1 MAVHHGT
8 MAEGSAEPASWLGRF
23 SWAMFKWAN
32 QPVFTVITTFIFAPY
47 FTSAVVGDPIHGQAL
62 WGYAQSVAGVCIAL
76 ASPFL
81 GSMADAAGPRKGWTL
96 AFQVPTILGCV
107 ALWWV
112 KPAAGPEALFWALA
126 AITVITIGAEVSI
139 VFNNA
144 MLPTLVRHERI
155 GRLSGFAWGLGYVGG
170 IVSLMVVL
178 LGFSLPEHPWLG
190 LDKALH
196 ENDRFVGPLVAVWI
210 VVFVLPLFLFTPDQR
225 HSGLRRLDAARQ
237 GIQQVIATLRQLK
250 HYRNIASFLLAR
262 MIAYDGLNAVFAFG
276 GIYAAGM
283 FGWETTSL
291 GIFGIVILV
300 FGAVGCWVGGWL
312 DDRIGSKP
320 TMQGAVIGVLLAT
333 IGILSMTRDSVLFGV
348 RVDGPTPG
356 VHGALFGTTAERIFM
371 LFGIMI
377 GIFGGPMQAAARSMM
392 ARLAPKP
399 LLGQFFG
406 LYALTGEATAFFAPL
421 LIAAMTTMSGS
432 QRVGLIA
439 IVIFLAVG
447 FALMLPVREVR
458 AELAK

>member
-1 MAVHHGT
+1 MAVGVER
-8 MAEGSAEPASWLGRF
+8 ASAAPLEVSWLARL
-23 SWAMFKWAN
+23 SWALFKWAN

-47 FTSAVVGDPIHGQAL
+47 FTSAVVGNPIRGQAL
-62 WGYAQSVAGVCIAL
+62 WADAQSVAGICIAL

-81 GSMADAAGPRKGWTL
+81 GSIADAAGPRKFWTL
-96 AFQVPTILGCV
+96 AFQIPTILGCA

-112 KPAAGPEALFWALA
+112 KPGTGPEAWFWGLA
-126 AITVITIGAEVSI
+126 AVVVITIGAEISI

-170 IVSLMVVL
+170 IVSLLLVL

-190 LDKALH
+190 LDKAMH
-196 ENDRFVGPLVAVWI
+196 ENDRIVGPLVALWI
-210 VVFVLPLFLFTPDQR
+210 GVFVLPLFFFTPDQSR
-225 HSGLRRLDAARQ
+225 SRLGRLEAAREGVRRLA
-237 GIQQVIATLRQLK
+237 ITLRKLK
-250 HYRNIASFLLAR
+250 HYRNIALFLLAR

-300 FGAVGCWVGGWL
+300 FGAIGCWIGGWL

-333 IGILSMTRDSVLFGV
+333 FGILSMTRQSVLFGLA
-348 RVDGPTPG
+348 VDGPAAG
-356 VHGALFGTTAERIFM
+356 AHGALFASTAERIFM
-371 LFGIMI
+371 VFGIMI

-406 LYALTGEATAFFAPL
+406 L
-421 LIAAMTTMSGS
+421 
-432 QRVGLIA
+432 
-439 IVIFLAVG
+439 
-447 FALMLPVREVR
+447 
-458 AELAK
+458 

>member
-1 MAVHHGT
+1 MAGESA
-8 MAEGSAEPASWLGRF
+8 AEVPEANRLGRF
-23 SWAMFKWAN
+23 GWALFKWAN

-47 FTSAVVGDPIHGQAL
+47 FSSAVVGDPVHGQAL
-62 WGYAQSVAGVCIAL
+62 WADAQSVAGLCIAL

-81 GSMADAAGPRKGWTL
+81 GAVADAAGPRKGWTL
-96 AFQVPTILGCV
+96 AFQVLCIAGCA

-112 KPAAGPEALFWALA
+112 RPGGGPQAWFWALA
-126 AITVITIGAEVSI
+126 AVVVLTIGAEISI

-144 MLPTLVRHERI
+144 MLPTLVRQDRI

-170 IVSLMVVL
+170 IVSLMLVL
-178 LGFSLPEHPWLG
+178 LGFSLPAEPWFG

-196 ENDRFVGPLVAVWI
+196 ENDRIVGPLVAAWI
-210 VVFVLPLFLFTPDQR
+210 VVFILPLFLFTPDQPR
-225 HSGLRRLDAARQ
+225 SGLGRMAAARQ
-237 GIQQVIATLRQLK
+237 GVGQLLATLRRLR
-250 HYRNIASFLLAR
+250 HYRNIALFLLAR

-276 GIYAAGM
+276 GIYAAGV
-283 FGWETTSL
+283 FGWGTTSL

-300 FGAVGCWVGGWL
+300 FGVIGCWIGGWL

-333 IGILSMTRDSVLFGV
+333 TGILSMTRQSVLFGIA
-348 RVDGPTPG
+348 VDGPAAG
-356 VHGALFGTTAERIFM
+356 AQGALFASTAERIFM

-392 ARLAPKP
+392 ARLAPRP

-406 LYALTGEATAFFAPL
+406 LYALTGEATAFFVPL
-421 LIAAMTTMSGS
+421 LVGAMTNAFHS
-432 QRVGLIA
+432 QRVGLVP
-439 IVIFLAVG
+439 IVVVLAAG
-447 FALMLPVREVR
+447 FVLMIGVREVR
-458 AELAK
+458 AEIAD